1 MKRILIT
8 GANSFVGTNI
18 ERWLMRQPD
27 CYQVDTVDT
36 MNDAWK
42 QADFSWYDVVFHVAG
57 IAHVDPKPEMAPL
70 YYKVNRDLAI
80 EVATWARDHGVKQFI
95 YMSSGIVYKVSK
107 SLKGDVRTPETIP
120 NPNDFYGDSKLQAE
134 RGVVN
139 VNLNADGNPNPNGND
154 DLNGNDNDNLNG
166 NLDGDDNLN
175 ADVNLN
181 LNPNPNLNL
190 DGNLY
195 GDGMKVCILRPPM
208 IYGPGSKGNFLRL
221 GWLATKTPVFPEWHN
236 KRSMLYIDNL
246 AEFVRQIIDRE
257 MSGTFFPQNA
267 ELVDTVEIV
276 KYFAKKYHH
285 RIWISRI
292 FNPLV
297 WLASFFLPQVP
308 KMFADCYYV
317 PEMSKYEFDYQIV
330 SFEDSLKRLEI
341 TDANRRMK

>member
-27 CYQVDTVDT
+27 CYLVDTVDT

-42 QADFSWYDVVFHVAG
+42 QADFSRYDVVFHVAG

-80 EVATWARDHGVKQFI
+80 EVAKCARDKGVKQFI
-95 YMSSGIVYKVSK
+95 YMSSGIVYKASK
-107 SLKGDVRTPETIP
+107 SLKGDVRTPDTLP

-139 VNLNADGNPNPNGND
+139 VNLNADVNPNPNPNP
-154 DLNGNDNDNLNG
+154 NDNLN
-166 NLDGDDNLN
+166 
-175 ADVNLN
+175 
-181 LNPNPNLNL
+181 
-190 DGNLY
+190 

-246 AEFVRQIIDRE
+246 AEFVRQIIDRD

-276 KYFAKKYHH
+276 RYFAKKYHH

-317 PEMSKYEFDYQIV
+317 PEMSKHEFDYQIV